1 MNIQVQICGLCILL
15 LLILFYKSHETLRLY
30 KEKLFFNVVCIITIS
45 LFADVLSLVAIY
57 YKEALPSLFVNGI
70 CKFYL
75 ITLLWGVWSALVYV
89 VSDLMKE
96 SRHIQFCRK
105 LLLVILLQSL
115 LVSCLPISIFDDG
128 KTVYTYGAAV
138 NTIYGFVA
146 LYIVATLA
154 VSVKFRKQLN
164 PRRRFGVVLWMLI
177 WMASATFQ
185 VFNNGIL
192 IVGFASAIGVLI
204 LFVIMENP
212 EANLDRRFGYF
223 NSYALSEY
231 IGQMYDRESS
241 FGVLDITLEY
251 SNVREEGEADED
263 EILRKILKI
272 AKSYSGF
279 FVFKNYNT
287 GLMLASEDA
296 SRVCLVSEALG
307 KEIAEDALLQKTVR
321 GVLVEHAEALTGLE
335 ELLHFLNFA
344 RSEGLRHKR
353 RILTTDESFIARFKE
368 QFQVEQ
374 EIREAL
380 LQDRVEVFLQPFFSP
395 EKGKFT
401 SAEALVRIR
410 KTEGGYMSPGLF
422 IPVAE
427 KNGQILALGERVFE
441 KVCQMLKETRMVEL
455 GMEHIEVNLSVVQCE
470 KKNLADTLIQIV
482 ENYQIAPG
490 RINLEI
496 TETASI
502 NAKQILLENMEK
514 LIEYGFT
521 FSLDDFGKG
530 ESNLMYIVEMPV
542 TIVKLD
548 YDMTKAFFDSDK
560 AKQVVKAVIG
570 MVHRLGLKLVAE
582 GVETREESEQ
592 LQKEGVDY
600 IQGFYYSKPIPLE
613 EFLHFV
619 ECENSK
625 MSQVQE

>member
-1 MNIQVQICGLCILL
+1 MNIQVQICGLCILF

-30 KEKLFFNVVCIITIS
+30 KEKLFFRVVCIITTS
-45 LFADVLSLVAIY
+45 LFADVLSLVAIH
-57 YKEALPSLFVNGI
+57 YKEVLPSLLVNGI

-96 SRHIQFCRK
+96 SRHIRFRRR
-105 LLLVILLQSL
+105 LLVVLLLQSL
-115 LVSCLPISIFDDG
+115 LVSFLPIYIFDEG
-128 KTVYTYGAAV
+128 KTVYTYGASV

-146 LYIVATLA
+146 LYIIATLA
-154 VSVKFRKQLN
+154 VSIKFRKQLN

-185 VFNNGIL
+185 LFNSGVL

-212 EANLDRRFGYF
+212 EANLDRRFGCF

-231 IGQMYDRESS
+231 IGQMYDREST
-241 FGVLDITLEY
+241 FGVLDISLEH
-251 SNVREEGEADED
+251 SHMGEEGEVDED
-263 EILRKILKI
+263 ELLSRILKI
-272 AKSYSGF
+272 AKNYSGF

-287 GLMLASEDA
+287 GLMFATEDA
-296 SRVCLVSEALG
+296 SRLCPVAEAL
-307 KEIAEDALLQKTVR
+307 KQEVAEDALLQKVVR
-321 GVLVEHAEALTGLE
+321 GVLVEQAEALTGLE

-344 RSEGLRHKR
+344 RNECLRHR
-353 RILTTDESFIARFKE
+353 RRVLTADESFISKFKE
-368 QFQVEQ
+368 QYQVEQ

-380 LQDRVEVFLQPFFSP
+380 MQDRVEVFLQPFFSP
-395 EKGKFT
+395 EKRKFT

-422 IPVAE
+422 IPIAE

-470 KKNLADTLIQIV
+470 KKNLANTLIGIAKRYQV
-482 ENYQIAPG
+482 EPD

-502 NAKQILLENMEK
+502 NAKQVLLENMEK
-514 LIEYGFT
+514 LIDYGFT

-600 IQGFYYSKPIPLE
+600 IQGFYYSRPIPLE
-613 EFLHFV
+613 EFLQFV
-619 ECENSK
+619 EYENSK
-625 MSQVQE
+625 MA